1 VDLSL
6 VVGPALRVSKSGRP
20 SSGLPR
26 LDLFSV
32 VTKVRR
38 DVSWVWGRAKGEDG
52 PVHLVNLLEGQ
63 TLGLGNHE
71 PDVNTSEDEHTGE
84 DEQDERSDVGSDLG
98 SKERE
103 QEVPDPWAAGQ
114 TSVSRQGLRFS
125 NAEEE
130 TMDEQLVAAP
140 RAMALGR
147 TRRGKDSPRYV
158 QGVGCESIKGL
169 QVSGYASERHIV
181 WEATHTPEEREAG
194 DLDDSKRNEDVTSS
208 KVHRGELIL
217 GRVQRGEREVAN
229 KSSDD
234 GCGDGQRKE

>member
-1 VDLSL
+1 
-6 VVGPALRVSKSGRP
+6 
-20 SSGLPR
+20 
-26 LDLFSV
+26 
-32 VTKVRR
+32 
-38 DVSWVWGRAKGEDG
+38 
-52 PVHLVNLLEGQ
+52 
-63 TLGLGNHE
+63 
-71 PDVNTSEDEHTGE
+71 
-84 DEQDERSDVGSDLG
+84 
-98 SKERE
+98 
-103 QEVPDPWAAGQ
+103 
-114 TSVSRQGLRFS
+114 
-125 NAEEE
+125 
-130 TMDEQLVAAP
+130 MDEQLVAAP

-217 GRVQRGEREVAN
+217 GRVRRGEREVAN
-229 KSSDD
+229 EPSDD